1 MVCANIGMA
10 NKAIAM
16 IIKVLR
22 IFFIILMIGQK
33 YKIHG
38 NWMQFSCKFFKI
50 RFFFAFLRHKDP
62 YGMKKIEVKNFKL
75 YTTAVISI
83 EWKQDLLNVNLDLAM
98 MLKMMHM
105 EGLTEADIERYSQNG
120 QPIPFKKV
128 TLILFQD
135 DNKPGQYYTD
145 ESFDEEDDPTVFY
158 VEIKE

>member
-1 MVCANIGMA
+1 
-10 NKAIAM
+10 M
-16 IIKVLR
+16 I
-22 IFFIILMIGQK
+22 
-33 YKIHG
+33 
-38 NWMQFSCKFFKI
+38 
-50 RFFFAFLRHKDP
+50 
-62 YGMKKIEVKNFKL
+62 KIEVKNFKL

-83 EWKQDLLNVNLDLAM
+83 EWKQELLNVNLDLAM
-98 MLKMMHM
+98 MLKMMRM
-105 EGLTEADIERYSQNG
+105 EGLTEADIERYSKNG

>member
-1 MVCANIGMA
+1 MY
-10 NKAIAM
+10 K
-16 IIKVLR
+16 IIKFTPIGCNFHANSSKFV
-22 IFFIILMIGQK
+22 FFLAISQQQNL
-33 YKIHG
+33 
-38 NWMQFSCKFFKI
+38 NT
-50 RFFFAFLRHKDP
+50 
-62 YGMKKIEVKNFKL
+62 MKKIEVKNFKL

-83 EWKQDLLNVNLDLAM
+83 EWKQELLNVNLDLAM

-105 EGLTEADIERYSQNG
+105 EGLTEADIERYSKNG

-135 DNKPGQYYTD
+135 DGKPGQYYTD

>member
-1 MVCANIGMA
+1 MR
-10 NKAIAM
+10 
-16 IIKVLR
+16 L
-22 IFFIILMIGQK
+22 QK
-33 YKIHG
+33 P
-38 NWMQFSCKFFKI
+38 
-50 RFFFAFLRHKDP
+50 FL
-62 YGMKKIEVKNFKL
+62 MKKIEVKNFKL

-83 EWKQDLLNVNLDLAM
+83 EWKDDLINVDLDLAM

-105 EGLTEADIERYSQNG
+105 EGLTESDIQRFSEKG

-135 DNKPGQYYTD
+135 DDKPGQYYTD